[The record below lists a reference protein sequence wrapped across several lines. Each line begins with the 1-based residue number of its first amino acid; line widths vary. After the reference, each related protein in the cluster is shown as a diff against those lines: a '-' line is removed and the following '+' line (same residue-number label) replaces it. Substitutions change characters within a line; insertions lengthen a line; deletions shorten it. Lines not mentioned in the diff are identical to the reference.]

1 MGRFP
6 LIFFALLN
14 VCSLSAQ
21 YRITRGKI
29 AAWSVLA
36 VAGFSDGAVEG
47 YEFDGR
53 QSFERKYNVQPV
65 SFFGSESWKLAYHNN
80 DPEQPKKPLWSVIGA
95 PDFYHLADDVRKGG
109 YISGGIV
116 IGISGAKSNSKWWH
130 YAVDFGASLAI
141 SGMSKAAGMY
151 WIRH

>member
-1 MGRFP
+1 MKYA
-6 LIFFALLN
+6 LLFFAVSN

-29 AAWSVLA
+29 AGWSALA
-36 VAGFSDGAVEG
+36 VAGFADGAVEG
-47 YEFDGR
+47 FEFDGR
-53 QSFERKYNVQPV
+53 RSFERKYNV
-65 SFFGSESWKLAYHNN
+65 SETGYFGTRSWERAYQTRN
-80 DPEQPKKPLWSVIGA
+80 LYTRYFGA
-95 PDFYHLADDVRKGG
+95 WDFYHHADDVRKVG
-109 YISGGIV
+109 YISGGIT
-116 IGISGAKSNSKWWH
+116 IGISGAKNNSKWWH